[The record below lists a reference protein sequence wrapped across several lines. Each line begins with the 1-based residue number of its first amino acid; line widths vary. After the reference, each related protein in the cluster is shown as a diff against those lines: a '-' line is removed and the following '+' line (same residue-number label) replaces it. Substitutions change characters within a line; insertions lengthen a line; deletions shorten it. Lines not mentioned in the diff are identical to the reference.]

1 MKRDAGIISPP
12 PAPKHDHKN
21 IEVKDP
27 DPTVFFGKDH
37 NIDDVLKSEFFAS
50 QGEIG
55 EERVNEFKKISEVVT
70 SMHVKLSDKNNIPEE
85 PKDKESNDNN
95 EPEEEI
101 KLCSKVKLFRPKPE
115 IKEPQFIENI
125 SFSAPKHTSSLI
137 DRLKSKLSVKE
148 PLENETKKNEDKD
161 LNLFGVIKSL
171 KQQKKP
177 RLPPALIP
185 IGQKKALP
193 VIKGGKCYSKN
204 NKHCLQYLKEVK
216 SEKALESQMR

>member
-1 MKRDAGIISPP
+1 MKRDAGMISPP
-12 PAPKHDHKN
+12 PAHKHDHKN
-21 IEVKDP
+21 IQVKDP
-27 DPTVFFGKDH
+27 DPHVFFGKDH

-55 EERVNEFKKISEVVT
+55 EEKANELKKISEVVT
-70 SMHVKLSDKNNIPEE
+70 SMHVKLSDKNNITEE
-85 PKDKESNDNN
+85 PKEKKTNDDKQ
-95 EPEEEI
+95 PEEEI
-101 KLCSKVKLFRPKPE
+101 KICSKIKLSRPKPE
-115 IKEPQFIENI
+115 IKEPKFIENL
-125 SFSAPKHTSSLI
+125 SFSAPKHTSNLI

-148 PLENETKKNEDKD
+148 PLENETNKEEKD

-193 VIKGGKCYSKN
+193 ALKGVKSYGKN